1 MAPQLAKLAKT
12 HGDKVVVLKVD
23 VMRHGAMAQ
32 KAGVRGIPDT
42 RLLHGGREVARQVGG
57 LPYQVLEG
65 MVLKNV
71 ALLPPVAE
79 ATGQPLVRKTAPGP
93 QLPGGIVRQAPPLT
107 PEQKE
112 AKKDSIVP
120 MKEDWLPPGVTPQ

>member
-23 VMRHGAMAQ
+23 VTRHGAMAR

-42 RLLHGGREVARQVGG
+42 RLLHAGREVARQVGG
-57 LPYQVLEG
+57 LPYPVLEG
-65 MVLKNV
+65 MVMKNV

-79 ATGQPLVRKTAPGP
+79 GAGQPLVRKTAPGP

-112 AKKDSIVP
+112 ARKDTIVP